1 MSKARS
7 LHGAPPSAPFALEIG
22 SSEHYLDA
30 ALYDFEYRRRR
41 ADVNFY
47 RGLARQHLRRGE
59 PALEL
64 GCGSGRLTIPLARD
78 GHLVLGLDLS
88 APMLARA
95 QARAASLGRA
105 ARSRVAFARA
115 DFRNFAVAPRF
126 RLVAC
131 PFNAFQ
137 HLYTAADVQRF
148 LACVRAALAPG
159 GLFVFD
165 VLNPDL
171 RWLSRDPTRRWART
185 RFRHPETG
193 RRYEYST
200 NQTYDP
206 IAQIAYMRI
215 YYRALDGD
223 GDGSGSGSGSGDGG
237 GSGSAGREHVVR
249 LAHRQ
254 FFPAELM
261 QLVRSAGFLVIDRYG
276 GFQGEAL
283 EDGSES
289 QLLLCVSGDQ
299 VSAGGQKK

>member
-7 LHGAPPSAPFALEIG
+7 LHGAPPFAPFALEIG

-47 RGLARQHLRRGE
+47 RGLARQHLRRGD

-95 QARAASLGRA
+95 QARAGSLGRA
-105 ARSRVAFARA
+105 ARNRIAFARA
-115 DFRNFAVAPRF
+115 DFRSFAVAPRF
-126 RLVAC
+126 SLIMC

-148 LACVRAALAPG
+148 LGCVRAALAPG

-171 RWLSRDPTRRWART
+171 RWLSRDPARRWART
-185 RFRHPETG
+185 RFRHPVTG
-193 RRYEYST
+193 HRYEYST

-206 IAQIAYMRI
+206 VAQIAYMRI
-215 YYRALDGD
+215 YYRSLDSGTDGD
-223 GDGSGSGSGSGDGG
+223 GT
-237 GSGSAGREHVVR
+237 EHVVR

-261 QLVRSAGFLVIDRYG
+261 QLVHSAGLLVVDRYG

-299 VSAGGQKK
+299 VAGNVGPQKK

>member
-1 MSKARS
+1 MSKAKAMARS
-7 LHGAPPSAPFALEIG
+7 LHGAPPFALAIG

-47 RGLARQHLRRGE
+47 RGLARQHLRRGD

-105 ARSRVAFARA
+105 ARNRVAFARA
-115 DFRNFAVAPRF
+115 DFRSFAVAPRF
-126 RLVAC
+126 RLIAC

-148 LACVRAALAPG
+148 LGCVRAALAPG

-215 YYRALDGD
+215 YYRALDG
-223 GDGSGSGSGSGDGG
+223 GSNEGRGEGQGQGQGEGEGG
-237 GSGSAGREHVVR
+237 GEHIVR

-261 QLVRSAGFLVIDRYG
+261 QLVRSAGLLVIDRYG

-299 VSAGGQKK
+299 VASGQKK